1 MWHWSLRKPQF
12 RLPLRQVLY
21 RGHLG
26 MALVAIFLAGLTV
39 SLVCLFT
46 LRAYTEHNLA
56 LTARSLTFTVEAA
69 VVFGDDSAA
78 FDALKLIVSG
88 DEVARVAVYNDQG
101 RRMASWSRPTDGARG
116 RLEQLV
122 ATWLLPP
129 ENIEPILHDG
139 TKVGEVRLSGSGGP
153 LTRFLLAGLAGMC
166 VSLALTAL
174 GALYLSR
181 RMVSDIV
188 GPLERLAQVAHAVR
202 RDRDFAQRV
211 PFAPITELDELGKD
225 FNVLL
230 DELASWQTHLKTEN
244 ETLAHKASHDSLT
257 HLSNRA
263 AFEQSLSIA
272 LRNAAE
278 DNRLVA
284 VLFLDGDHFKAINDQ
299 HGHAA
304 GDVVLIETA
313 ARIRSQLRGKGV
325 GARFGGDEFAVLL
338 APLSEVGD
346 AARIADDILG
356 SMAQPIYLPDG
367 TSVVMSLT
375 VGIAVYPDHARSPEA
390 LLKRADQA
398 MYHAKRQSR
407 GTRSLADQTEGKDP
421 RQQEIALVSDPLV
434 LDPTARTVFVGP
446 GPGSDLERM
455 PGSGA
460 AAAAHLDG
468 STPEKF
474 VAGSD
479 RAS

>member
-1 MWHWSLRKPQF
+1 MWPGKHPKHQF
-12 RLPLRQVLY
+12 RLPLRQILY

-39 SLVCLFT
+39 SLVCLLT

-56 LTARSLTFTVEAA
+56 LTARSLTYTVEAA
-69 VVFGDDSAA
+69 VVFNDDSAVR
-78 FDALKLIVSG
+78 DALELIASG
-88 DEVARVAVYNDQG
+88 DEVARVTVYNDQG
-101 RRMASWSRPTDGARG
+101 RSMAVWTRSTEGARG

-122 ATWLLPP
+122 AAWLLPP
-129 ENIEPILHDG
+129 ENIEPVMHDG
-139 TKVGEVRLSGSGGP
+139 AKVGEVRLIGSGGP
-153 LTRFLLAGLAGMC
+153 LTRFLLAGTAGMVAC
-166 VSLALTAL
+166 LALTAL
-174 GALYLSR
+174 VAFYLSR
-181 RMVSDIV
+181 RMVSRIV
-188 GPLERLAQVAHAVR
+188 GPLERLAHVAHAVR

-211 PFAPITELDELGKD
+211 PPAPIAELDELGKD

-244 ETLAHKASHDSLT
+244 ENLAHQASHDSLT

-272 LRNAAE
+272 LRNAADE
-278 DNRLVA
+278 DWHVA

-338 APLSEVGD
+338 APLGQAED
-346 AARIADDILG
+346 AARIADDILA
-356 SMAQPIYLPDG
+356 SMVQPIHLPDG

-375 VGIAVYPDHARSPEA
+375 AGIAIYPEHARSPDD

-398 MYHAKRQSR
+398 MYHAKRRSR
-407 GTRSLADQTEGKDP
+407 GTRSLADQAEGKDP
-421 RQQEIALVSDPLV
+421 RQQEIVLVSDSLSP
-434 LDPTARTVFVGP
+434 DPTARAVPIGP
-446 GPGSDLERM
+446 GPGVERM
-455 PGSGA
+455 PDTKPA
-460 AAAAHLDG
+460 ATGYVDDAAPGKL
-468 STPEKF
+468 

-479 RAS
+479 RGT